1 METVKQIFSR
11 YIKYEIF
18 FTSPCRMQVVFHHES
33 DSMAVG
39 GVIHE

>member
-18 FTSPCRMQVVFHHES
+18 FTRPYRMQVVFHHES
-33 DSMAVG
+33 DSMAVD